1 MSRSGFLDE
10 ALFSYL
16 LGATHRPEPLLE
28 RLRDETVRATGSWAG
43 MQISPDQGQFMQWLV
58 RLMGA
63 RRYLE
68 VGTFTGYSALVVAQ
82 AMPAD
87 GLVLACDISQEWT
100 AIGQRY
106 WREAGVAHK
115 VDLRL
120 APAFDTMDAL
130 VASGAAASFDMVFID
145 GDKSEY
151 DGYYERALKLL
162 RRGGVVLID
171 NALWGGKVADASAQ
185 DPDTVAIRSLNNKVR
200 DDPRV
205 DNALLSIG
213 DGLCLA
219 LKR

>member
-1 MSRSGFLDE
+1 MSRGSFLDQ
-10 ALFSYL
+10 ALYSYL
-16 LGATHRPEPLLE
+16 LGATHKPEPLLG
-28 RLRDETVRATGSWAG
+28 RLRDETAQATGAWAG
-43 MQISPDQGQFMQWLV
+43 MQISRDQGQFMQWLV

-63 RRYLE
+63 RKYLE

-82 AMPAD
+82 AMPVD
-87 GLVLACDISQEWT
+87 GLVVACDINREWT

-106 WREAGVAHK
+106 WHEAGVAHK

-120 APAFDTMDAL
+120 APAFDTMDEL
-130 VASGAAASFDMVFID
+130 IGSSAAASFDMVFID

-151 DGYYERALKLL
+151 DGYYERALRLL
-162 RRGGVVLID
+162 RHGGAVLID
-171 NALWGGKVADASAQ
+171 NALWGGRVADVAAK
-185 DPDTVAIRSLNNKVR
+185 DRDTVSIRNLNEKVR

-205 DNALLSIG
+205 FNAMLAIG